1 MFGVVQIL
9 ELIFSYEIP
18 TPLHISILGL
28 RSGEARGSGGGG
40 GGGDHAN
47 IASYFYRVV

>member
-1 MFGVVQIL
+1 MFAVVQIL
-9 ELIFSYEIP
+9 ELVLSYEIP

-28 RSGEARGSGGGG
+28 RSGEARGSGGGRWE
-40 GGGDHAN
+40 HAD